1 MFVININM
9 SLYCYSWAFYPGGLI
24 EPYCN
29 SSGNSLH
36 FNGQFPG
43 SYLST
48 LEHHITEDTFVQ
60 FELVTTCTTDTA
72 LQYHIELEY
81 SKDGG
86 LTWGVVSIAQEGFVN
101 QYL

>member
-1 MFVININM
+1 MNINVIIF
-9 SLYCYSWAFYPGGLI
+9 YSWAFYPGGLV

-36 FNGQFPG
+36 FNGQLPA

-48 LEHHITEDTFVQ
+48 LEYHITADTFVQ
-60 FELVTTCTTDTA
+60 FELVTTCSSTNSA
-72 LQYHIELEY
+72 LQYYIELEY

-86 LTWGVVSIAQEGFVN
+86 LTWDVVSIAQEGFVN

>member
-1 MFVININM
+1 M
-9 SLYCYSWAFYPGGLI
+9 

-29 SSGNSLH
+29 SHGNSLH

-48 LEHHITEDTFVQ
+48 LENHITADTFVQ
-60 FELVTTCTTDTA
+60 FDLITTCA
-72 LQYHIELEY
+72 SNSILQYYIKLEY

-86 LTWGVVSIAQEGFVN
+86 LTWDTVSIAQDGFMN
-101 QYL
+101 QQL